1 MLHTSNKPLT
11 CSSIKRLLFTPSS
24 KLASFLTDATDNS
37 TWHLQEKS
45 EFKLLTNFT
54 IRLTNEMQAL
64 SQQSQS
70 QKLVWSGW
78 KEIIG
83 GLISPIQGR
92 NRWQSRRCRM
102 SHFWCTKS
110 RSSLPRISSL
120 STLTTLELSAF
131 PSPSFHPLTHS
142 FSLALKWWKY
152 GKHTLMIMHLKSLN
166 VPWFGLSGRITATY
180 SDYWNGR
187 VEKWEN
193 EMHIR
198 AGNVLI

>member
-1 MLHTSNKPLT
+1 MLLSPP
-11 CSSIKRLLFTPSS
+11 TPH
-24 KLASFLTDATDNS
+24 DIS
-37 TWHLQEKS
+37 TWHLEEKP

-64 SQQSQS
+64 SRQSEP

-78 KEIIG
+78 KEIIR

-92 NRWQSRRCRM
+92 NRWQSRRCTV

-131 PSPSFHPLTHS
+131 LSPSFHPLTLS
-142 FSLALKWWKY
+142 LSLFSVAEMMKVWEAHTHHYAPQIPKCVMVWPVGQNNGHLLTLLKW
-152 GKHTLMIMHLKSLN
+152 
-166 VPWFGLSGRITATY
+166 
-180 SDYWNGR
+180 
-187 VEKWEN
+187 
-193 EMHIR
+193 
-198 AGNVLI
+198 